1 MVKKRLL
8 AISLTLAMLL
18 SLMPL
23 SAFAVEADPD
33 AQADPEGDTPPVE
46 DSIPEFIPGVVEEE
60 YELVY
65 PDYEYLGSFYDE
77 SGNASYDTRSTCQ
90 TPVKNQGS
98 NGLCWTFGTYAALE
112 AYMKQDR
119 MGVHDFSEQH
129 MGYST
134 SDHSG
139 NIAQG
144 WNRTPGGGG
153 NRLQSAAYL
162 MRGTSLSGTVDE
174 TDDPYVNIRTELPD
188 RDLSITRSK
197 TQTYQVQN
205 ILFLTDEK
213 DSNAQSAIKSAIRQ
227 YGGVGASM
235 YWDGNATADAGVNDY
250 WNAATCSY
258 CYKGNETGSNH
269 LVEIAGWDDNYS
281 HMNFATGSNVTTDG
295 AWLVKNSWGTSWG
308 DEGYF
313 WISYEDTNFPLRT
326 FCFDGVERY
335 NNSEIVYETDYK
347 SGGGF
352 GNDNITSF
360 YLAKVFTKETAADET
375 LESVRVHV
383 TTPYASIEVGYI
395 DNFSSMDGYTFTS
408 ADSIGGTETVYPGWY
423 TIDLSTP
430 PTISGTQFAVIIRIT
445 APDGGKGIRIGY
457 DSTNTISTDRMYQ
470 SVKGTIWSNTD
481 VNCCIKAVTK
491 PAEADQNQVIVD
503 KAAAE
508 LTWDTIKNENTDQ
521 SKVCTDLTL
530 STAGRYGTTITWMS
544 SAPGVVSTDGKVT
557 AASADTPVMLTA
569 KISFGT
575 RSVYKTF
582 TLTVPGIPTDMQAVV
597 DSITWDNIKN
607 GNTDMNSVTS
617 ALLLSQSSGNVT
629 VTWTS
634 SNTDIINA
642 ETGAVTQPRF
652 DKKNEVTLTATVTAT
667 GSDAKVVKTF
677 KLTVPNREK
686 SDADKFAA
694 ANEWL
699 YEDMDARWW
708 PLIKG
713 SNTAQ
718 EQIRYDLVIPD
729 KITINIDGIDSYDIN
744 VYREARTRLY
754 GTGTSDDNP
763 SKDWGTVSYSGEV
776 TRPAYGG
783 GNSSGYFF
791 LYLYNGTNYSSTY
804 SQMLTVLAY
813 QGTVAPRVESKTVTA
828 GSITGNLTAAVT
840 TAGNPG
846 ALSYQWYQCAA
857 ADKTGAAA
865 ITGATSAKY
874 AIPTNLTEGT
884 YYYFC
889 EVSGVDAAA
898 ERSNVAAVTVNAAS
912 TQKTQ
917 LTDAMVTLSSAT
929 ATYNGAD
936 QTPTV
941 IVQNGGTR
949 LTETTDYTVTYSAAG
964 MTNAGSYTVTVT
976 GKGNYTGTVNKT
988 FTIGKANP
996 TVTAVPGTLT
1006 VEVGQTGT
1014 FTVTVTGVNAET
1026 LTENVTASSDKTDI
1040 AAAAVSGDTV
1050 TVTGVAEGTATI
1062 TVTYPGNTNYAPI
1075 DLILTVDV
1083 VSDETIITTATAE
1096 PFCKTYDG
1104 QPVTLA
1110 DLTAKLT
1117 VTPDTVEGTWAAVD
1131 ALPTDAGAYT
1141 IHMQFTPTTPNCT
1154 SASVN
1159 MSVTI
1164 ERAPV
1169 TVTGRTLTIKAGE
1182 AVPADLY
1189 DVAGVVAGQTL
1200 IPAPTVTHA
1209 IPNPTTEGIY
1219 TITVSGPDVS
1229 EDGNYEVTY
1238 TNGILI
1244 VEAASVSHTHSWTA
1258 AWNSNSTHHWH
1269 ECTAAGCPV
1278 TENSAKEGY
1287 GPHVYS
1293 SSTDTTCDICGYRRT
1308 VNIPGDDSSSSSSGT
1323 SGTQPVTSSKT
1334 PEGGTTTATPTA
1346 SISGTTATVVIG
1358 SPLSSEIVKQAQ
1370 ANKSSTVVI
1379 APKIRGSVTKTE
1391 VIIPAST
1398 FFQIGSRTQASLIV
1412 STPAANVTIPNRA
1425 LSGLSEAG
1433 RNVKVTAERTGNT
1446 VELSVTAGSETVG
1459 NISGGVE
1466 VTVPMKETTPGTVAV
1481 LVRED
1486 GTRQVIRKSM
1496 AGNKSLTVS
1505 LDGSAKIEIV
1515 DNRKQF
1521 ADVSAANWESNA
1533 VMFVSS
1539 HELFN
1544 GTGSSTFGPDLP
1556 MSRGMLA
1563 VVLHNL
1569 ENNPSQE
1576 LTGMFTDVDNS
1587 KWYAEGISWAAEQ
1600 GIVSGYGGGKFGP
1613 NDDITREQLAVM
1625 LWRYAGRPAA
1635 TSSSL
1640 NFTDADEI
1648 SSWALD
1654 AMRWATGNGI
1664 ISGKGN
1670 GILDPAGKATRA
1682 QAAQMLMKFMEQ

>member
-139 NIAQG
+139 NTAQG

-174 TDDPYVNIRTELPD
+174 ADDPYVNIRTELPD

-308 DEGYF
+308 DAGYF

-335 NNSEIVYETDYK
+335 DDSEIVYETDYK

-352 GNDNITSF
+352 GNNNITSF

-395 DNFSSMDGYTFTS
+395 DDFSSMDGYTFTS

-430 PTISGTQFAVIIRIT
+430 PTISGTRFAVIIRIT

-544 SAPGVVSTDGKVT
+544 SAPGVISTDGKVT

-617 ALLLSQSSGNVT
+617 ALLLTQSSGNVT

-652 DKKNEVTLTATVTAT
+652 DKKNEVTLTATVEK
-667 GSDAKVVKTF
+667 GDVKKQVVFNLKVTNAAETIRVK
-677 KLTVPNREK
+677 R
-686 SDADKFAA
+686 DA
-694 ANEWL
+694 ANDWFK
-699 YEDMDARWW
+699 EDWDENWW
-708 PLIKG
+708 PLICG
-713 SNTAQ
+713 ENQSMSV
-718 EQIRYDLVIPD
+718 IRYDLVKPTT
-729 KITINIDGIDSYDIN
+729 ITVPMEKGGNFTLDVYSVSANKDSN
-744 VYREARTRLY
+744 TLWSGVV
-754 GTGTSDDNP
+754 DNNG
-763 SKDWGTVSYSGEV
+763 KV
-776 TRPAYGG
+776 TRPAYGQP
-783 GNSSGYFF
+783 NSTGYFF
-791 LYLYNGTNYSSTY
+791 LGFNAGDAIVYTSSI
-804 SQMLTVLAY
+804 QLTVLAY
-813 QGTVAPRVESKTVTA
+813 QGTVAPSVENKTVTE

-840 TAGNPG
+840 TAGSPG
-846 ALSYQWYQCAA
+846 ALSYQWYWCTA

-865 ITGATSAKY
+865 ITGATSAEY
-874 AIPTNLTEGT
+874 AIPTNLMEGT

-898 ERSNVAAVTVNAAS
+898 ERSNVATVTVNAAS

-1006 VEVGQTGT
+1006 VEAGQTGT
-1014 FTVTVTGVNAET
+1014 FTVTVTGVNAEK

-1096 PFCKTYDG
+1096 PFRKTYDG

-1169 TVTGRTLTIKAGE
+1169 TVTGRILTIKAGE
-1182 AVPADLY
+1182 AVPAELY

-1238 TNGILI
+1238 MNGSLT
-1244 VEAASVSHTHSWTA
+1244 VEAAFVSHTHSWTA

-1293 SSTDTTCDICGYRRT
+1293 SSTDTTCDTCGYRRT
-1308 VNIPGDDSSSSSSGT
+1308 VNIPSDDSSSSSSGRPD
-1323 SGTQPVTSSKT
+1323 TQPVTSSKT
-1334 PEGGTTTATPTA
+1334 AEGGTTTATPTA
-1346 SISGTTATVVIG
+1346 SISGTTATAVI
-1358 SPLSSEIVKQAQ
+1358 SSSLSSEIVKQAQ

-1398 FFQIGSRTQASLIV
+1398 FFQIGSRTQASLTV

-1446 VELSVTAGSETVG
+1446 VELSVTAGSETVE

-1521 ADVSAANWESNA
+1521 ADVPAANWESNA

-1539 HELFN
+1539 HELFH
-1544 GTGSSTFGPDLP
+1544 GTDSSTFSPDLP

>member
-23 SAFAVEADPD
+23 SAFAVEADP
-33 AQADPEGDTPPVE
+33 EGNTPPVE

-129 MGYST
+129 MGYSA

-139 NIAQG
+139 NTAQG

-408 ADSIGGTETVYPGWY
+408 ADSIGRTETVYPGWY

-544 SAPGVVSTDGKVT
+544 SAPGVISTDGKVT

-617 ALLLSQSSGNVT
+617 ALLLTQSSGNVT

-840 TAGNPG
+840 TAGSPG
-846 ALSYQWYQCAA
+846 ALSYQWYWCAA

-865 ITGATSAKY
+865 ITGATSAEY
-874 AIPTNLTEGT
+874 AIPRDLTEGT

-1006 VEVGQTGT
+1006 VEAGQTGT

-1026 LTENVTASSDKTDI
+1026 LTENVAASSDKTDI

-1062 TVTYPGNTNYAPI
+1062 TVTYPGNTNYALI

-1096 PFCKTYDG
+1096 PFRKTYDG

-1154 SASVN
+1154 SASAN

-1169 TVTGRTLTIKAGE
+1169 TVTGRILTIKAGE
-1182 AVPADLY
+1182 AVPAELY

-1229 EDGNYEVTY
+1229 EDGNYDVTY
-1238 TNGILI
+1238 TNGILT
-1244 VEAASVSHTHSWTA
+1244 VEAVAVSHTHRWTA
-1258 AWNSNSTHHWH
+1258 AWYSNSTHHWH

-1278 TENSAKEGY
+1278 TENSAKGGY

-1293 SSTDTTCDICGYRRT
+1293 SSTETTCDVCGYRRT
-1308 VNIPGDDSSSSSSGT
+1308 VNIPGDDSSSGSSGT

-1346 SISGTTATVVIG
+1346 SISGTTATAVIS
-1358 SPLSSEIVKQAQ
+1358 SPLSSEIVKQTQ

-1398 FFQIGSRTQASLIV
+1398 FGQLGSRTQASLTV
-1412 STPAANVTIPNRA
+1412 STPAANVTIPNGA

-1433 RNVKVTAERTGNT
+1433 RNVKVTAEQTGNT
-1446 VELSVTAGSETVG
+1446 VELSVTAGSETVEK
-1459 NISGGVE
+1459 ISGGVE

-1521 ADVSAANWESNA
+1521 ADVPAANWESNA

-1539 HELFN
+1539 HELFH
-1544 GTGSSTFGPDLP
+1544 GTDSSTFSPDLP

-1569 ENNPSQE
+1569 EDNPRHE
-1576 LTGMFTDVDNS
+1576 LTGMFIDVDNS

-1635 TSSSL
+1635 TSGSL

-1664 ISGKGN
+1664 INGKGN

>member
-18 SLMPL
+18 SLLPL

-33 AQADPEGDTPPVE
+33 AQADPEGNTPPVE

-119 MGVHDFSEQH
+119 MGVHDFSELH
-129 MGYST
+129 MGYATST
-134 SDHSG
+134 SGG
-139 NIAQG
+139 NDKEG
-144 WNRTPGGGG
+144 WTSRADPGDGG

-174 TDDPYVNIRTELPD
+174 REDPYVKTKLPV
-188 RDLSITRSK
+188 RDLSVTRSK

-235 YWDGNATADAGVNDY
+235 YWDGNTTADAGVNDY

-281 HMNFATGSNVTTDG
+281 HMNFTTGSNVTTDG

-308 DEGYF
+308 DAGYF
-313 WISYEDTNFPLRT
+313 WISYEDTNFPLSV

-335 NNSEIVYETDYK
+335 DDSEIVYETDYK

-395 DNFSSMDGYTFTS
+395 DDFSSMDGYTFTS
-408 ADSIGGTETVYPGWY
+408 ADSIGRTETVYPGWY

-491 PAEADQNQVIVD
+491 PAETDQNQVIVD

-508 LTWDTIKNENTDQ
+508 LTWDTIKNENTAQ
-521 SKVCTDLTL
+521 SEVCTDLTL

-544 SAPGVVSTDGKVT
+544 SAPGVISTDGKVT
-557 AASADTPVMLTA
+557 AASVDTPVMLTA

-582 TLTVPGIPTDMQAVV
+582 TLTVPGIPTDIQAVV

-617 ALLLSQSSGNVT
+617 ALLLTQSSGNVT

-634 SNTDIINA
+634 SDTDIINA

-652 DKKNEVTLTATVTAT
+652 DKKNEVTLTATVTAA
-667 GSDAKVVKTF
+667 GGAKVVKTF
-677 KLTVPNREK
+677 KLTVPNREQ

-729 KITINIDGIDSYDIN
+729 KITINIDGIDPYDIN

-791 LYLYNGTNYSSTY
+791 LHLYNGTNYTSTY

-813 QGTVAPRVESKTVTA
+813 QGTVAARVEGKTVTA
-828 GSITGNLTAAVT
+828 GSIIGNLTAAVT

-846 ALSYQWYQCAA
+846 TLSYQWYSAES
-857 ADKTGAAA
+857 ADDTTGEA
-865 ITGATSAKY
+865 ITGATSAEY
-874 AIPTNLTEGT
+874 AIPRNLTEGT

-912 TQKTQ
+912 TPKTQ
-917 LTDAMVTLSSAT
+917 LTDAMVTLFSAT

-976 GKGNYTGTVNKT
+976 GKGNYTGTVNKM

-1006 VEVGQTGT
+1006 VEAGQTGT

-1040 AAAAVSGDTV
+1040 AAAVVSGDTV

-1075 DLILTVDV
+1075 DLILTVNV

-1096 PFCKTYDG
+1096 PFRKTYDG
-1104 QPVTLA
+1104 QPITLA

-1169 TVTGRTLTIKAGE
+1169 TVTGRILTIKAGE
-1182 AVPADLY
+1182 AVPAELY

-1219 TITVSGPDVS
+1219 TIIVSGPGIS

-1287 GPHVYS
+1287 GPHVYT

-1308 VNIPGDDSSSSSSGT
+1308 VNIPGDDSSSGSSGRPD
-1323 SGTQPVTSSKT
+1323 TQPVTSSKT
-1334 PEGGTTTATPTA
+1334 AEGGTTTATPTA
-1346 SISGTTATVVIG
+1346 SISGTTATAVI
-1358 SPLSSEIVKQAQ
+1358 SSSLSSEIVKQAQ

-1398 FFQIGSRTQASLIV
+1398 FFQIGSRTQASLTV
-1412 STPAANVTIPNRA
+1412 STPAANVTIPNGA

-1446 VELSVTAGSETVG
+1446 VELSVTAGSETVE

-1481 LVRED
+1481 LVREG

-1515 DNRKQF
+1515 DNSKQF
-1521 ADVSAANWESNA
+1521 ADVPAANWEFNA
-1533 VMFVSS
+1533 VRFVSS

-1544 GTGSSTFGPDLP
+1544 GTGSSTFSPDLP

-1569 ENNPSQE
+1569 ENNPSQG
-1576 LTGMFTDVDNS
+1576 LTGMFIDVDNS